1 MTSAS
6 RTLNV
11 TKRALSV
18 TAEDLRFKRLRGK
31 AGALYIFLVDTSGSM
46 AANRIEQAKG
56 ALAQLL
62 RRSYV
67 NRDRVAIVSFRGR
80 GSELL
85 LAPTG
90 SAARARAL
98 LDALPVG
105 GATPL
110 AAGLLRALD
119 VARAAASESKRQI
132 NLVVFTDGR
141 ANVSLDAD
149 GPAEAATHK
158 AKIKDEIIRLCALLR
173 KAGVTSLVVDTRSR
187 FTSNGEGDF
196 LAEALGGRYVRLP
209 QLISDGTMSKA
220 MSKAEG

>member
-1 MTSAS
+1 
-6 RTLNV
+6 LN
-11 TKRALSV
+11 V

-31 AGALYIFLVDTSGSM
+31 AGALYIFVVDASGSM

-67 NRDRVAIVSFRGR
+67 NRDRVALVSFRGR
-80 GSELL
+80 GAELL

-119 VARAAASESKRQI
+119 VARAASPESKRRI

-141 ANVSLDAD
+141 ANVPLDDSVATE
-149 GPAEAATHK
+149 PASHK
-158 AKIKDEIIRLCALLR
+158 VKIKGEISRLCALLR
-173 KAGVTSLVVDTRSR
+173 KAGVSSLVVDTRSR

-209 QLISDGTMSKA
+209 QLISDGAISEALLKDDGR
-220 MSKAEG
+220 SEIP